1 VTCCFRFLFLAAES
15 SRLDLGLPTDWSR
28 VESWCRLTP
37 DRPTMV
43 RTPPVHAPREKIHVT
58 SKVSADWA
66 VFPFKGIPK
75 NPETRVD
82 VDALEKLVLKH
93 ESKLL
98 KQEVDR
104 AKRAIDYLRNGAPA
118 LQWER
123 LKSCLVQNKLASA
136 DAREAVLKTMKDWV
150 SKGFVAGPFKEPP
163 LDDFRVNGMIVIIK
177 GEC

>member
-1 VTCCFRFLFLAAES
+1 
-15 SRLDLGLPTDWSR
+15 
-28 VESWCRLTP
+28 
-37 DRPTMV
+37 M
-43 RTPPVHAPREKIHVT
+43 RTSTVHAPRETVHDTK
-58 SKVSADWA
+58 KVSADWA

-82 VDALEKLVLKH
+82 IDALERLVLKH

-104 AKRAIDYLRNGAPA
+104 ARRAIDYLRNGAPA
-118 LQWER
+118 QQRER
-123 LKSCLVQNKLASA
+123 LRSCLVQNKLASA
-136 DAREAVLKTMKDWV
+136 DAREAVLETMKNWV

-163 LDDFRVNGMIVIIK
+163 LDDFRVNGMIAIIK